1 MMHNDSHVATCVG
14 IAAGVVRNLSFIAR
28 LTVAAASVV
37 CLSIV
42 PAQAQAPAA
51 AGRLTVTVV
60 DTSGVVPGATV
71 SARVAGSDEGVR
83 VVTDGEGR
91 AVFASLAAGAYDIK
105 AEFPGFADT
114 ERRGVAVRDGGDDT
128 LELAMTLVQFSSE
141 VTVSTA
147 SRREQLLQDVAEP
160 TVLIDRGQIAD
171 TGARTAKDLLVE
183 QSGAGVQV
191 QAGGGQGHV
200 SINGIPNSGVLV
212 LIDGRRYL
220 GKDANGS
227 LNLEDLTLSG
237 VDRIEVVKGASSA
250 LYGSDALGGVIN
262 FITRRSTVPGVYAST
277 TLSGGSYG
285 DLRGS
290 GNLGWRGSRG
300 GVSGSGGYRQYDGFD
315 LSESNPQ
322 TIGQPESTWWN
333 ADMNADVRLGQRV
346 VARVFADRSTREIE
360 KYFFSGATQ
369 LASTVYDSQ
378 RTQTRQSVS
387 PQVDV
392 QVSPSTFLTGSYTY
406 GKYIRDETR
415 IFVVGG
421 RVVPQAPWREGNREL
436 KVSARHD
443 WSAFGRLHPLQ
454 VGVERRDEKL
464 RRATLS
470 VTDPERD
477 VNVGWFQQE
486 VSVTNALRL
495 SFGARYDDYSDFGS
509 QWSPKANAVLALGQR
524 HRLRASFGHGFR
536 PPYFNE
542 LYLLTP
548 PSFVGNPALT
558 PESSDTLS
566 GGYTYS
572 SSRVQF
578 AADTYRAEVHDGIV
592 FDLRALPF
600 TYGNLREYTSRGAN
614 VSASVS
620 LPGGFTPSVSYSYN
634 TREDSAGVEI
644 GGYENHSAALKLL
657 WTSPKLGLRA
667 NVRGQLLGD
676 VPPSSTDGSFR
687 PGYEVFYAQVSKQF
701 KTRQGHAFNLYVQAD
716 NIFDKGDIFLRRAD
730 GTEVAGD
737 FQIWL
742 APRTFQVGVTMD
754 VNWFR

>member
-1 MMHNDSHVATCVG
+1 
-14 IAAGVVRNLSFIAR
+14 
-28 LTVAAASVV
+28 
-37 CLSIV
+37 
-42 PAQAQAPAA
+42 
-51 AGRLTVTVV
+51 
-60 DTSGVVPGATV
+60 
-71 SARVAGSDEGVR
+71 
-83 VVTDGEGR
+83 
-91 AVFASLAAGAYDIK
+91 
-105 AEFPGFADT
+105 
-114 ERRGVAVRDGGDDT
+114 
-128 LELAMTLVQFSSE
+128 
-141 VTVSTA
+141 
-147 SRREQLLQDVAEP
+147 
-160 TVLIDRGQIAD
+160 
-171 TGARTAKDLLVE
+171 
-183 QSGAGVQV
+183 
-191 QAGGGQGHV
+191 
-200 SINGIPNSGVLV
+200 
-212 LIDGRRYL
+212 
-220 GKDANGS
+220 
-227 LNLEDLTLSG
+227 
-237 VDRIEVVKGASSA
+237 
-250 LYGSDALGGVIN
+250 
-262 FITRRSTVPGVYAST
+262 
-277 TLSGGSYG
+277 
-285 DLRGS
+285 
-290 GNLGWRGSRG
+290 
-300 GVSGSGGYRQYDGFD
+300 
-315 LSESNPQ
+315 
-322 TIGQPESTWWN
+322 
-333 ADMNADVRLGQRV
+333 MNADVRLGQRV

-421 RVVPQAPWREGNREL
+421 RVVPQAPWREWNREL

-509 QWSPKANAVLALGQR
+509 QWSPKANAVLALGER

-578 AADTYRAEVHDGIV
+578 AADAYRAEVHDGIV

-634 TREDSAGVEI
+634 RREDSAGVEI
-644 GGYENHSAALKLL
+644 GGYENHSAAVKLL

-667 NVRGQLLGD
+667 NVRA
-676 VPPSSTDGSFR
+676 VARRRR
-687 PGYEVFYAQVSKQF
+687 PRRPTARSGRDTVMFYAQVSKQF
-701 KTRQGHAFNLYVQAD
+701 KTRRGT
-716 NIFDKGDIFLRRAD
+716 RSTSTCRPTTSSTRATSSCAAPT

-737 FQIWL
+737 FRSGWRRAPSGGCDDGRQLVPLMVSREADAACGCVASWRAGDRPRRPEQLERQRRDQRGNQAPSSRRSGSMATEESRQQGL
-742 APRTFQVGVTMD
+742 ASGVRGIGNHRQAPADERPR
-754 VNWFR
+754 